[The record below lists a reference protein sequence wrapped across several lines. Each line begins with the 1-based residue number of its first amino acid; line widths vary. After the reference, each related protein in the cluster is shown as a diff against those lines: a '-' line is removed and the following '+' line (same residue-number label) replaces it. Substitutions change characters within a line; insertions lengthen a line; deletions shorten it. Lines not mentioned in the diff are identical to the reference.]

1 VEPTVW
7 PFKSNHQPIDYHPA
21 YWLGSFFP
29 TPSDVIQPS
38 VMSATDV
45 EQKGM
50 KLGLTALI
58 ALIKGVLGSI
68 IPPGNTSD
76 VTVTST
82 KTETVISSTK
92 TVFISGCKPVPF
104 PFSTCQ

>member
-1 VEPTVW
+1 
-7 PFKSNHQPIDYHPA
+7 
-21 YWLGSFFP
+21 
-29 TPSDVIQPS
+29 
-38 VMSATDV
+38 
-45 EQKGM
+45 M